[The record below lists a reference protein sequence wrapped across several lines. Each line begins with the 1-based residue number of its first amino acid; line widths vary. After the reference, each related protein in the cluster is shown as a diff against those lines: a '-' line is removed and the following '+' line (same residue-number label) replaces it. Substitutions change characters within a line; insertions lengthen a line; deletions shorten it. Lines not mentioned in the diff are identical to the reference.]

1 MELLQSLLS
10 NLGSLFLVI
19 FFFGSSIFVHELG
32 HFLAARSR
40 GLKID
45 RFSIGMGPPL
55 FTWRGKDGIEYCLS
69 WLPLG
74 GYVKLPQLADLR
86 DLEGDSG
93 TSDVS
98 KFPVPTY
105 LTKLIVFL
113 AGAVFNV
120 IFAFALAC
128 VLWVIGFP
136 TTEDITTTRIGYV
149 MQTLTL
155 PDESKQPSPASKADV
170 KPGDVILAVDG
181 KEVRDW
187 SAIQQALALGSG
199 RTADGNDR
207 LVHLKLKRG
216 DEILEK
222 NLNPVLA
229 GDEKIRKIGIGA
241 AHKVVVGQVA
251 PQSFAERVGLKPGD
265 RILTM
270 DTKEVFSLAQLGDYL
285 ETHAAGPVTLQLERG
300 PSSITA
306 TIPPQKS
313 GQESLAGATFARSI
327 QLIHE
332 NPVVQFQTI
341 LSNTFQSLA
350 GLVNPRSDIGISKM
364 SGPIGIF
371 TQFWQAATSDY
382 PVRVAMWLTILINI
396 SLAVFNLLPI
406 PVLDGGHI
414 LFATIGKL
422 RGRALP
428 ADFIQAATSVFI
440 VLLFSMIIYVSY
452 NDVRRIMRD
461 KGEPAAPPPSSI
473 PAPVV
478 TPPTPVPA
486 KR

>member
-1 MELLQSLLS
+1 MDLLQSLLS

-32 HFLAARSR
+32 HFLAARRR
-40 GLKID
+40 GLQVD

-55 FTWRGKDGIEYCLS
+55 LTWRGKDKVEYCIS

-86 DLEGDSG
+86 ELEGDSS
-93 TSDVS
+93 SDVS
-98 KFPVPTY
+98 KLPIPSY

-113 AGAVFNV
+113 AGAVFNL
-120 IFAFALAC
+120 IFAFFLAC

-149 MQTLTL
+149 MPALDLGGT
-155 PDESKQPSPASKADV
+155 KQQSPASKADV
-170 KPGDVILAVDG
+170 RPGDVILAIDG
-181 KEVRDW
+181 KDVRDW
-187 SAIQQALALGSG
+187 PAIQQALALGSG
-199 RTADGNDR
+199 RTADNER

-216 DEILEK
+216 EETLEK

-229 GDEKIRKIGIGA
+229 GDEKLRKIGIGA
-241 AHKVVVGQVA
+241 AHKVVIAQVTA
-251 PQSFAERVGLKPGD
+251 RSFAEQVGLRPGD
-265 RILTM
+265 RIKGA
-270 DTKEVFSLAQLGDYL
+270 DTTEVFSLAQLGDYL
-285 ETHAAGPVTLQLERG
+285 ESHAAGAVGLQVERG
-300 PSSITA
+300 VDTITV
-306 TIPPQKS
+306 TVPPQKS
-313 GQESLAGATFARSI
+313 GQESLSGATFARNI

-332 NPVVQFQTI
+332 NPIIQFRTI

-350 GLVNPRSDIGISKM
+350 GLVNPKSDIGISKM
-364 SGPIGIF
+364 SGPIGIV

-382 PVRVAMWLTILINI
+382 PWRVSIWLTILINI

-414 LFATIGKL
+414 LFATIAKL

-428 ADFIQAATSVFI
+428 ADFIQAATGVFI
-440 VLLFSMIIYVSY
+440 VLLFSMIIYVSFY
-452 NDVRRIMRD
+452 DVRRNIRD
-461 KGEPAAPPPSSI
+461 KGEPAAPPPVAAPAPSV
-473 PAPVV
+473 PAPV
-478 TPPTPVPA
+478 PSPA
-486 KR
+486 KP